1 MEDASFPSGGTTVGV
16 NPASSK
22 SDTGRGNGPLPL
34 GGSGLMEEM
43 SALLARRWVR
53 NCVNTFGIERIM
65 FILLKN
71 NLTRRSSSLLEL
83 FLYSE
88 LDEFSKNLL
97 SRRRIAEKGSTI
109 ETEQKEDKNV
119 SSWRECT
126 PTENGKARRGSFRER
141 CQRWGGTYNSLFQLF
156 TDYKWLVS
164 SVMYPIFLAFLWG
177 GQGMGI
183 CQENAALSCGANAV
197 SSPDVLNL
205 LGSPCP
211 CVEKEGT
218 GWIP

>member
-1 MEDASFPSGGTTVGV
+1 MEDASFPSGGTTVVV

-53 NCVNTFGIERIM
+53 NCVNTFGIETIM
-65 FILLKN
+65 FILLKY
-71 NLTRRSSSLLEL
+71 NLTRCSSSLLEL

-88 LDEFSKNLL
+88 LDEFLKNLIYLL

-119 SSWRECT
+119 SSWESLPQLKT
-126 PTENGKARRGSFRER
+126 GKRGVAHSGSDVRDGVE
-141 CQRWGGTYNSLFQLF
+141 
-156 TDYKWLVS
+156 WLVLS
-164 SVMYPIFLAFLWG
+164 MMYPIFLAFLWG

-183 CQENAALSCGANAV
+183 HQENAALSCGANAV
-197 SSPDVLNL
+197 PSPHVLNL

-211 CVEKEGT
+211 CVEKEGIR
-218 GWIP
+218 WIPWEPHVY

>member
-1 MEDASFPSGGTTVGV
+1 M
-16 NPASSK
+16 
-22 SDTGRGNGPLPL
+22 
-34 GGSGLMEEM
+34 
-43 SALLARRWVR
+43 R

-119 SSWRECT
+119 SS
-126 PTENGKARRGSFRER
+126 
-141 CQRWGGTYNSLFQLF
+141 
-156 TDYKWLVS
+156 
-164 SVMYPIFLAFLWG
+164 
-177 GQGMGI
+177 
-183 CQENAALSCGANAV
+183 
-197 SSPDVLNL
+197 
-205 LGSPCP
+205 
-211 CVEKEGT
+211 
-218 GWIP
+218 